1 MKTVFRNF
9 ATYLLSGVLLFQFSL
24 NAQEKPLKDFQLSF
38 LPMVSTDGTDVINYR
53 YKTSINLFTG
63 INGGVKG
70 IELGSFININNGLV
84 EGLQLAGFGN
94 IVNGNFE
101 GFQGAGFM
109 NIVNGHAKGFQ
120 GSGFINVI
128 RGGNQGFLGSGFMNL
143 VNGDSQSISGAGFMN
158 VVHGNHQGLSGSGF
172 MNVTSGNFNGL
183 QGAGFMNVTRGYS
196 MGLSG
201 AGFANISGG
210 KYMGIQAAGFMNVA
224 QDMDGIQAAGFLNVA
239 RNVSGLQI
247 GFINVADTVAGIPI
261 GFLSIVKRGALRE
274 IELSANDVFLMNAS
288 FRIGVPVFY
297 NIFSVGYRPVQ
308 DTEFFAMGYG
318 IGSRLE
324 LSDDLDLDIELHSSL
339 LHEEWTW
346 DWWTENHWSRLNE
359 LRTMFTW
366 QVSPVV
372 QLFAGP
378 VLYNHYFR
386 VSDEFGREELEI
398 APYNIYEYTSGNRVR
413 QWWVGGRAGLR
424 FVLP

>member
-1 MKTVFRNF
+1 MKTVIRNF
-9 ATYLLSGVLLFQFSL
+9 ATYLAVGIMLIDFSV
-24 NAQEKPLKDFQLSF
+24 NAQEKPIKDFQMSI
-38 LPMVSTDGTDVINYR
+38 LPMVGTDGTDAINNR
-53 YKTSINLFTG
+53 YKASINLFAG

-70 IELGSFININNGLV
+70 VELGGFININNGFV
-84 EGLQLAGFGN
+84 DGLQLAGFGN

-109 NIVNGHAKGFQ
+109 NIVNGYSKGFQ

-128 RGGNQGFLGSGFMNL
+128 RGGNQGFLGSGFMN
-143 VNGDSQSISGAGFMN
+143 VVTGNSQSVSGAGFMN
-158 VVHGNHQGLSGSGF
+158 VVHADHQGLSGAGF

-210 KYMGIQAAGFMNVA
+210 HYMGIQAAGFMNVA
-224 QDMDGIQAAGFLNVA
+224 GDMDGIQAAGFLNVA
-239 RNVSGLQI
+239 RDVSGLQL

-274 IELSANDVFLMNAS
+274 IEISANDVFLMNAS

-297 NIFSVGYRPVQ
+297 NIFSVGYRPVK
-308 DTEFFAMGYG
+308 DTEFYAMGYG

-324 LSDDLDLDIELHSSL
+324 LSEDLNLDIELHSSR

-346 DWWTENHWSRLNE
+346 NWWPENHWSRLNE
-359 LRTMFTW
+359 LRTIFTW
-366 QVSPVV
+366 QMGPAV

-386 VSDEFGREELEI
+386 VSDEFSREDLEI

-413 QWWVGGRAGLR
+413 HWWVGGRAGLR
-424 FVLP
+424 IVLP

>member
-1 MKTVFRNF
+1 MKTVIRNF
-9 ATYLLSGVLLFQFSL
+9 TTYLLSGVLLFHLSL
-24 NAQEKPLKDFQLSF
+24 SAQEKPLKDFQLSF

-53 YKTSINLFTG
+53 YKTSINLFAG
-63 INGGVKG
+63 INGGLQGV
-70 IELGSFININNGLV
+70 ELGGFMNINKGMA

-94 IVNGNFE
+94 IVSGNFE

-109 NIVNGHAKGFQ
+109 NIVTGHAKGFQ

-128 RGGNQGFLGSGFMNL
+128 RGGNQGFLGSGFMNV

-183 QGAGFMNVTRGYS
+183 QGTGFMNVTRGYS

-239 RNVSGLQI
+239 RNVSGLQL

-261 GFLSIVKRGALRE
+261 GFLSIVRKGALRE

-324 LSDDLDLDIELHSSL
+324 LSDDLNLDIELHSSQ
-339 LHEEWTW
+339 LHAEWNW
-346 DWWTENHWSRLNE
+346 DWWSENHWSRLNE
-359 LRTMFTW
+359 LRALFTLEMG
-366 QVSPVV
+366 QAV

-386 VSDEFGREELEI
+386 ISDEYGREDLEI

-413 QWWVGGRAGLR
+413 QWWAGGKAGLR